1 MDKFL
6 MSESIQGIMYKFLS
20 ILALLVSPHVGAQ
33 NWNWTELSPMP
44 FRTANNAV
52 CEAVVNGNEFVY
64 SFAGIDTSK
73 IYSGI
78 HNRSFKYDVAAD
90 SWTEI
95 APLPDTMTK
104 IAASA
109 SYVNG
114 KIYIIGGYSVFSNN
128 NEVSSER
135 VHIYDPV
142 TDSYETDGAPIPVK
156 IDDQVQCVYKD
167 SLIFVVTGWSDFGNV
182 PAVQI
187 YNPSLDQWQSGT
199 SVPTMFQY
207 LVFGGSGYIL
217 GDTLY
222 YHGGAAGQS
231 FAARKFI
238 RKGYIN
244 PIDPT
249 DITWELIGEA
259 PGDAGYR
266 AACSGTDDR
275 VFWVGGSP
283 TSYNY
288 NGIAYNGSG
297 GVDPSARILHFNPT
311 DSTYL
316 DEITQ
321 PYGVMDLRGIAKLD
335 NNRWIICGGM
345 DTNQVVSNRTFL
357 LESNSLNIPE
367 TAVNLLKVAH
377 GYNGITISAPELSAF
392 EILNISGKLVK
403 KFDPSI
409 EIQLYYDDFTSGMYL
424 IYWKGGVQSI
434 QLH

>member
-1 MDKFL
+1 MF
-6 MSESIQGIMYKFLS
+6 KFLS
-20 ILALLVSPHVGAQ
+20 ILFLFGTSSLYGQS
-33 NWNWTELSPMP
+33 WNWTERSPMP

-52 CEAVVNGNEFVY
+52 CEAIVNGNEYVY
-64 SFAGIDTSK
+64 SFGGIDTSK
-73 IYSGI
+73 VYSGI

-95 APLPDTMTK
+95 APLPDSMTK
-104 IAASA
+104 IAAAA

-114 KIYIIGGYSVFSNN
+114 KIYIIGGYSVFANS

-142 TDSYETDGAPIPVK
+142 TDTYETDGAPIPTP

-167 SLIFVVTGWSDFGNV
+167 SLIYVVTGWSNTANFPN
-182 PAVQI
+182 VQI
-187 YNPSLDQWQSGT
+187 YDPSLDQWQTGT
-199 SVPTMFQY
+199 FVPTSFQY
-207 LVFGGSGYIL
+207 TAFGASGYIL

-222 YHGGAAGQS
+222 YHGGAAGGS

-244 PIDPT
+244 PNDPT
-249 DITWELIGEA
+249 DISWELMGEA
-259 PGDAGYR
+259 PGDPGYR
-266 AACSGTDDR
+266 AACSGTNDR

-288 NGIAYNGSG
+288 NGVAYNGSG

-311 DSTYL
+311 DSTYQ
-316 DEITQ
+316 DDTMQ
-321 PYGVMDLRGIAKLD
+321 PFGVMDLRGIAKLS

-357 LESNSLNIPE
+357 LENSSLNVPE
-367 TAVNLLKVAH
+367 KEIQSLKIS
-377 GYNGITISAPELSAF
+377 YTTNGVSVLAPEKSNF
-392 EILNISGKLVK
+392 SVVDISGKIIK
-403 KFDPSI
+403 EFDPAMEVNVSN
-409 EIQLYYDDFTSGMYL
+409 DSFAPGMYFL
-424 IYWKGGVQSI
+424 RWNRGVISIRIY
-434 QLH
+434 